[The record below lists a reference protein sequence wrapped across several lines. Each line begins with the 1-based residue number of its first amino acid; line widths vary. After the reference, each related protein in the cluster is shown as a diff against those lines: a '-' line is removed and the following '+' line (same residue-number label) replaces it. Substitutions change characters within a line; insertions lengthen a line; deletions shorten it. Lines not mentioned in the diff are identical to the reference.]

1 MKVRGNFLDFRGSK
15 FFIGEL
21 AVQNGKIGS
30 IKRFG
35 EGTDPALPFILPG
48 LIDAHVHIESTM
60 VTPKYFAGHVVK
72 FGTVGVVTDPHEI
85 SNVCGVEGFEYMYN
99 EARNTPLGVY
109 FGVPSCV
116 PATPFESS
124 GATFDADTIN
134 YIFENYDTVALSEMM
149 NFPGV
154 VNGVPDVMEK
164 LQVARNHEKV
174 IDGHAPALKGTDLKK
189 YIGSGIS
196 TDHEAFTY
204 DEAKEKIKSGM
215 MIQIREGSAA
225 RNFEALHELISEYP
239 EKVMFCTD
247 DAHPDTLI
255 NGHID
260 RIVKMALDKG
270 HSIFDILKAASFNA
284 VKHYDL
290 PVGSLRINDSADFII
305 VNNLTDF
312 TVQKTILKGEDVY
325 DLGKNLEIP
334 ISQNVVNRFEVDPIN
349 AEQLKLPDK
358 NVPVKIIEALDGE
371 LITKSFTAKLPVID
385 NFLQTDTSQDILKI
399 AVVNRYDQIPK
410 VQVGFVK
417 GFNLKNGAFASSI
430 AHDSH
435 NVICV
440 GVNDHDMLMAINT
453 LIAEQGGIGVC
464 ADQKM
469 DLIPLPVGGLMA
481 NESIENMAVK
491 YNELDQKV
499 KELGSGFHAPFMT
512 LAFMSLLVIPSL
524 KIGDRGLFNVD
535 KFDFVDLYE
544 A

>member
-1 MKVRGNFLDFRGSK
+1 MKVKGNFLDFRESK

-21 AVQNGKIGS
+21 TVQNGRIES
-30 IKRFG
+30 LKRFW
-35 EGTDPALPFILPG
+35 EGSDPTLPFVLPG

-60 VTPKYFAGHVVK
+60 VTPKYFASHVVK

-85 SNVCGVEGFEYMYN
+85 SNVCGVDGFDYMYN
-99 EARNTPLGVY
+99 EARNAPLGVY

-124 GATFDADTIN
+124 GAVFDADTIN
-134 YIFENYDTVALSEMM
+134 HIFQNYNTVALSEMM

-154 VNGVPDVMEK
+154 VNTVPDVMEK
-164 LQVARNHEKV
+164 LQVAHNHEKV
-174 IDGHAPALKGTDLKK
+174 IDGHAPALQGKALKK
-189 YIGSGIS
+189 YIEAGIS

-204 DEAKEKIKSGM
+204 DEAKEKIRSGM

-225 RNFEALHELISEYP
+225 RNFEALHALISEYP
-239 EKVMFCTD
+239 EKIMFCTD
-247 DAHPDTLI
+247 DAHPDTLL

-270 HSIFDILKAASFNA
+270 HSIFDVIRAASFNA
-284 VKHYDL
+284 VKHYKL
-290 PVGSLRINDSADFII
+290 PVGSLRTNDSADFIL
-305 VNNLTDF
+305 VNNLADF
-312 TVQKTILKGEDVY
+312 TVLKTVLKGEVVY
-325 DLGKNLEIP
+325 DHEKNSSILG
-334 ISQNVVNRFEVDPIN
+334 SQNVVNRFEVDPIN

-358 NVPVKIIEALDGE
+358 KVPVKIIEALDGE
-371 LITKSFTAKLPVID
+371 LITKTFTTKLPAID
-385 NFLQTDTSQDILKI
+385 NFLQTDTNQDVLKI
-399 AVVNRYDQIPK
+399 AVVNRYDQISK

-417 GFNLKNGAFASSI
+417 GFGLKKGAFASSI

-435 NVICV
+435 NIICV
-440 GVNDHDMLMAINT
+440 GENDHDMLMAINT
-453 LIAEQGGIGVC
+453 LIAEKGGIGVC
-464 ADQKM
+464 ADQKI

-499 KELGSGFHAPFMT
+499 KDLGSGFQAPFMT

-524 KIGDRGLFNVD
+524 KIGDRGLFDVD

-544 A
+544 V